1 MIKEH
6 LIALIDVNDSYLE
19 TLLRDHAPSAIQ
31 TTKSVKTDSKYEKVN
46 LVAAEAISG

>member
-19 TLLRDHAPSAIQ
+19 TLLRAPSAIQ